1 MGIAA
6 DFAIILIAGLIGGLI
21 AQRLRQPLLL
31 GYILAGV
38 AVGPFTGG
46 ITVSEVDNITLL
58 AEIGVALLL
67 FAVGLDFSFKDLRP
81 IRNVALFGVPLQVF
95 LTVIFGFGIGLALG
109 WQWQPAVWFGG
120 MIAASST
127 TVILRTLMSQGRM
140 GTLSSRVIV
149 GMSVVQDLAVVPLI
163 VILPLLNDPEAGLP
177 ALVWAAVKAGSFL
190 IIMAIAG
197 VRLMPG
203 LLAYIARWNSRELFL
218 LAVTAIGIGVGY
230 ATYLMGL
237 SFAFGAFIAGMVLSE
252 SDLSYQ
258 ALSDITPLR
267 DMFGLLFFVSVGMLL
282 NPAFLIANWP
292 IVLLLVVLV
301 SVGKAVIFG
310 VITSLFGYGNV
321 VPLAVA
327 FGLFSISE
335 ISFVL
340 ASEGLRTGS
349 ISRDLYALI
358 LTVTIATMVLT
369 PFVSRLT
376 EPVYGLRRR
385 WFKHEPLE
393 SMNLPES
400 GLAGHIVI
408 AGGGRVGY
416 FVAQVLRRLS
426 RPFVVIE
433 LDYRRV
439 QQLQSE
445 GLPVI
450 YGDSSQAVVLEAA
463 SLRWAVLVLITTPS
477 LTATRVIV
485 DQVRQMNPEVH
496 IVGRAEGDEEMK
508 ILNALGIYEI
518 VQPEY
523 EAGLEITR
531 QALLHLNLSPAEIQ
545 RYTDS
550 VRREFYSPFYNKDAD
565 YRTTDLLRN
574 AARLL
579 DLIWVE
585 LPADSPLTGK
595 ELGEADIRR
604 RTGVTVVGVIRQAQ
618 LHINPPTEFTLQPGD
633 LVGVMSDPAQLA
645 AYLALAGM
653 NDGIV

>member
-21 AQRLRQPLLL
+21 AQRLKQPLLL

-46 ITVSEVDNITLL
+46 ITVSEVDNIALL

-67 FAVGLDFSFKDLRP
+67 FAVGLDFSFKDLKP
-81 IRNVALFGVPLQVF
+81 IRNVALFGAPLQVV
-95 LTVIFGFGIGLALG
+95 LTVIYGFGIGLALG

-177 ALVWAAVKAGSFL
+177 SLLWAAVKAGAFL
-190 IIMAIAG
+190 IIMALAG

-203 LLAYIARWNSRELFL
+203 LLAYIAGWNSRELFL

-282 NPAFLIANWP
+282 NPAFLFANWP

-301 SVGKAVIFG
+301 SVGKGVIFG

-349 ISRDLYALI
+349 IDRDLYALI
-358 LTVTIATMVLT
+358 LTVTIATMILT

-376 EPVYGLRRR
+376 EPIYALRRR

-463 SLRWAVLVLITTPS
+463 SIRRAVLVLITTPS

-579 DLIWVE
+579 DLTWVE
-585 LPADSPLTGK
+585 LPADSPLAGK

-618 LHINPPTEFTLQPGD
+618 LHINPPAEFTLQPGD
-633 LVGVMSDPAQLA
+633 LVGVMSDPGQLA
-645 AYLALAGM
+645 AFKVLAGAAEW
-653 NDGIV
+653 

>member
-21 AQRLRQPLLL
+21 AQRLKQPLLL

-46 ITVSEVDNITLL
+46 ITVSEVDNIALL

-67 FAVGLDFSFKDLRP
+67 FAVGLDFSFKDLKP
-81 IRNVALFGVPLQVF
+81 IRNVALFGAPLQVV
-95 LTVIFGFGIGLALG
+95 LTVIYGFGIGLALG

-177 ALVWAAVKAGSFL
+177 SLLWAAVKAGAFL
-190 IIMAIAG
+190 IIMALAG

-203 LLAYIARWNSRELFL
+203 LLASIAGWNSRELFL

-301 SVGKAVIFG
+301 SVGKGVIFG

-349 ISRDLYALI
+349 IDRDLYSLI
-358 LTVTIATMVLT
+358 LTVTIATMILT

-376 EPVYGLRRR
+376 EPIYALRQR

-463 SLRWAVLVLITTPS
+463 SIRRAVLVLITTPS

-550 VRREFYSPFYNKDAD
+550 VRREFYSPFYDKDAD

-574 AARLL
+574 AARML
-579 DLIWVE
+579 DLTWVE
-585 LPADSPLTGK
+585 LSADSPLAGK

-604 RTGVTVVGVIRQAQ
+604 RTGVTVVGIIRQAQ
-618 LHINPPTEFTLQPGD
+618 LQINPPAEFTLQPED
-633 LVGVMSDPAQLA
+633 LVGVMSDPGQLA
-645 AYLALAGM
+645 AFKVLAGATEW
-653 NDGIV
+653 

>member
-21 AQRLRQPLLL
+21 AQRLKQPLLL

-46 ITVSEVDNITLL
+46 ITVSEVDNIALL

-81 IRNVALFGVPLQVF
+81 IRNVALFGAPLQVL
-95 LTVIFGFGIGLALG
+95 LTVIYGFGIGLALG

-177 ALVWAAVKAGSFL
+177 SLLWAAVKAGAFL
-190 IIMAIAG
+190 IIMALAG

-203 LLAYIARWNSRELFL
+203 LLASIAGWNSRELFL

-301 SVGKAVIFG
+301 SVGKGVIFG

-349 ISRDLYALI
+349 IDRDLYSLI
-358 LTVTIATMVLT
+358 LTVTIATMILT

-376 EPVYGLRRR
+376 EPIYALRQR

-463 SLRWAVLVLITTPS
+463 SIRQAVLVLITTPS
-477 LTATRVIV
+477 LTATRIIV
-485 DQVRQMNPEVH
+485 EQVRQMNPEVH

-550 VRREFYSPFYNKDAD
+550 VRREFYSPFYDKDAD

-574 AARLL
+574 AARML
-579 DLIWVE
+579 DLTWVE
-585 LPADSPLTGK
+585 LSADSPLAGK

-604 RTGVTVVGVIRQAQ
+604 RTGVTVVGIIRQAQ
-618 LHINPPTEFTLQPGD
+618 LQINPPAEFTLQPED
-633 LVGVMSDPAQLA
+633 LVGVMSDPGQLA
-645 AYLALAGM
+645 AFKVLAGATEW
-653 NDGIV
+653 

>member
-6 DFAIILIAGLIGGLI
+6 DIAIIVVAGLIGGLI

-46 ITVSEVDNITLL
+46 ITVSDVSNIALL

-67 FAVGLDFSFKDLRP
+67 FAVGLDFSLKDLKP
-81 IRNVALFGVPLQVF
+81 IRKVALIGSPLQVA
-95 LTVIFGFGIGLALG
+95 LTVLYGFAIGVAMG

-140 GTLSSRVIV
+140 GTLSSQVIV

-163 VILPLLNDPEAGLP
+163 VILPLLNDPQAGLP
-177 ALVWAAVKAGSFL
+177 ALLWAALK
-190 IIMAIAG
+190 AIAFLFIMGFLG

-203 LLAYIARWNSRELFL
+203 LLARIAVWNSRELFL

-282 NPAFLIANWP
+282 DPAFLFANWP
-292 IVLLLVVLV
+292 IVLLLVILV
-301 SVGKAVIFG
+301 SVGKALIFG
-310 VITSLFGYGNV
+310 GITSLFGYGNI

-327 FGLFSISE
+327 LGLCNISE

-340 ASEGLRTGS
+340 ATEGLRTGS
-349 ISRDLYALI
+349 IGRDLYALT

-369 PFVSRLT
+369 PFVSRLA
-376 EPVYGLRRR
+376 EPIYALRRR
-385 WFKHEPLE
+385 WFKHEPLQ
-393 SMNLPES
+393 SMNLADDELS
-400 GLAGHIVI
+400 GHIVI

-416 FVAQVLRRLS
+416 FVAQVLNRLG
-426 RPFVVIE
+426 RAYVVIE
-433 LDYRRV
+433 LNYYRV
-439 QQLQSE
+439 QQLQAE
-445 GLPVI
+445 GIPVI
-450 YGDSSQAVVLEAA
+450 YGDAAQPVVLEAA
-463 SLRWAVLVLITTPS
+463 AIKNAVLVLVTTPA
-477 LTATRVIV
+477 LPVTRMIV
-485 DQVRQMNPEVH
+485 DQVRRFNADIH
-496 IVGRAEGDEEMK
+496 IVGRAEGDEEMQ
-508 ILNALGIYEI
+508 ILHDLGVYEI

-531 QALLHLNLSPAEIQ
+531 QALLHLGLSPAEIQ
-545 RYTDS
+545 RYLDA
-550 VRREFYSPFYNKDAD
+550 VRQELYAPLLERGAD
-565 YRTTDLLRN
+565 YQMANLLKN
-574 AARLL
+574 APGLL
-579 DLIWVE
+579 DLTWLE
-585 LPADSPLTGK
+585 LPPGSGLIGK
-595 ELGEADIRR
+595 TLGQADIRR
-604 RTGVTVVGVIRQAQ
+604 SSGVTVVGVIRNAE
-618 LHINPPTEFTLQPGD
+618 LYPNPTASFVLRERD
-633 LVGVMSDPAQLA
+633 LIGIMSTADQLA
-645 AYLALAGM
+645 EFKKLAGLP
-653 NDGIV
+653 